1 MPEGHIDSINDKLET
16 VHRTPIQVT
25 RITWLHPW
33 QSGQARQSPHPPPF
47 SVYSYIVTN
56 LGENLTLASNSR
68 IEVILTMDGCGDH
81 FGLYFVFVLG
91 QAA

>member
-1 MPEGHIDSINDKLET
+1 MPEGHIDSIDDKLET
-16 VHRTPIQVT
+16 VHRTPIQV
-25 RITWLHPW
+25 TWLHPW

-47 SVYSYIVTN
+47 SVYSYFVTN

-68 IEVILTMDGCGDH
+68 LEVIILTMDGCGDH
-81 FGLYFVFVLG
+81 FGLYFVSVRG